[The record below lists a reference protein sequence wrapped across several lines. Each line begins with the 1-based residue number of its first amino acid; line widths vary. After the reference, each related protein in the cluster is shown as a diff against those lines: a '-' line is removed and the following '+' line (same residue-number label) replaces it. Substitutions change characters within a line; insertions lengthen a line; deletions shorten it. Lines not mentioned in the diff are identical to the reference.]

1 MKFKLQNNPNIER
14 CPFSQNLEVYELKGI
29 ILKSGYL
36 ILAFM
41 TVLLLFRSF
50 MVAFSEG
57 VVLATGLFAIVL
69 IALLYEKR
77 REWIKNL
84 AKKTIKGTDFIKT
97 DFFNFLS
104 VVVGALIC
112 FTLSVNFDLGAVV
125 ASGLVGI
132 IVALVLP
139 KYGPPTYCGAFVG
152 MSSVALLPNQAYI
165 LLAAVIAGAVFVA
178 SKAVFNGFGG
188 KLGTIAWTGAVCA
201 ALLTGQNLLT
211 DPAFNVSVLIVLYAV
226 IGAVV
231 TMVISLRFKHGPV
244 MASGI
249 VALTAGLL
257 LPVIHP
263 EVGGQLAVMVTCATY
278 AGMSNYERV
287 PNEAYMAIAALFAG
301 LIFIFSQPFIQGG
314 GGKLGTTAFG
324 SVIAIRG
331 MIEFLKIVKERK
343 TQKSKSRKTE
353 YES

>member
-1 MKFKLQNNPNIER
+1 LR
-14 CPFSQNLEVYELKGI
+14 GI
-29 ILKSGYL
+29 VLKSGYL

-41 TVLLLFRSF
+41 TVLLFLRSF
-50 MVAFSEG
+50 IVSFSEG
-57 VVLATGLFAIVL
+57 VLLVAGIFILVL

-77 REWIKNL
+77 REWLKNL
-84 AKKTIKGTDFIKT
+84 TQKKIEDNGFTMT

-104 VVVGALIC
+104 VVVGALAC
-112 FTLSVNFDLGAVV
+112 YTLSVNFDLGAVV

-132 IVALVLP
+132 IAALIVP
-139 KYGPPTYCGAFVG
+139 KYAVPTYCGAFVG
-152 MSSVALLPNQAYI
+152 MSSAELLPNQAYI
-165 LLAAVIAGAVFVA
+165 LLAGVIAGAVFVA
-178 SKAVFNGFGG
+178 AKAVFNGFGG

-211 DPAFNVSVLIVLYAV
+211 DPIPAFDVNALILFYAV
-226 IGAVV
+226 IGAVL
-231 TMVISLRFKHGPV
+231 TMVISLRFNHGPV
-244 MASGI
+244 MGSGI

-278 AGMSNYERV
+278 AGMSNYQRV
-287 PNEAYMAIAALFAG
+287 PNEAYMAIAGLFAG
-301 LIFIFSQPFIQGG
+301 LIFIYSQPFMQGG

-331 MIEFLKIVKERK
+331 MIEIVKLVKERK
-343 TQKSKSRKTE
+343 TQKSRSQKTE